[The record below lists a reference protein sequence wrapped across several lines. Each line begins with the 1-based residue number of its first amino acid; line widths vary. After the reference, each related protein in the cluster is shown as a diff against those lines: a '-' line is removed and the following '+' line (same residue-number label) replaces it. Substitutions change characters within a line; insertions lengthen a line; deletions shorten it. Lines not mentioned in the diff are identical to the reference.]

1 MLTVKTPDEAFSL
14 IKQEFTHGCLP
25 KEYVPLKEACGR
37 VLSADILADSYVP
50 DFDRSTVDGYAV
62 SASDT
67 FGCSDS
73 IPSILRMDGEILM
86 GTDAGILLQPGHCA
100 YIPTGGALP
109 RGADAV
115 VMIEYTEDY
124 HDGTIGIQKPV
135 APGSNLIYRGDDVC
149 PGKTVLKRGRRL
161 TPQDIGALAAMGI
174 VSVPVRKKPVVGILS
189 TGDELTDITETPG
202 PGQVRDVNS
211 PMLAAAVEQW
221 GGIPRTYGIIRDD
234 ESLLRQAVSLASREC
249 DVILLSGGSSVGEKD
264 VSCRIIQSLGSLLL
278 HGIAMKPGKP
288 TIIGKIS
295 EKPVVGLPG
304 HPAAAFFV
312 SRLFV
317 RKILLQLAGC
327 DEEDRAVP
335 AVLSQTVE
343 SNHGRAQYVGVFL
356 EQRDGVLYANPVR
369 SKSGLITSLAG
380 TGGYFCI
387 PRDCEGISRGET
399 VMVTC
404 SG

>member
-211 PMLAAAVEQW
+211 PMLAAAAEPW
-221 GGIPRTYGIIRDD
+221 GGFPEPTALCGMTKVYCGR
-234 ESLLRQAVSLASREC
+234 
-249 DVILLSGGSSVGEKD
+249 LSV
-264 VSCRIIQSLGSLLL
+264 LP
-278 HGIAMKPGKP
+278 PGNVMLFCCPAEVPLVKRMY
-288 TIIGKIS
+288 
-295 EKPVVGLPG
+295 
-304 HPAAAFFV
+304 PAASFSLSAAFCFTE
-312 SRLFV
+312 L
-317 RKILLQLAGC
+317 
-327 DEEDRAVP
+327 P
-335 AVLSQTVE
+335 
-343 SNHGRAQYVGVFL
+343 
-356 EQRDGVLYANPVR
+356 
-369 SKSGLITSLAG
+369 
-380 TGGYFCI
+380 
-387 PRDCEGISRGET
+387 
-399 VMVTC
+399 
-404 SG
+404 